1 MKGKFAG
8 NPDFFEFIDLL
19 QVFHKPPW
27 PDMDFTK
34 ERWTLAVGSGFALG
48 NAKATNPSGFLGDG
62 DGDAIFGGGKMRY
75 KVYCIYIY
83 IHIYIY
89 ILFICIYMCVYIMY
103 LIDIY

>member
-1 MKGKFAG
+1 
-8 NPDFFEFIDLL
+8 
-19 QVFHKPPW
+19 
-27 PDMDFTK
+27 MDFTK

-83 IHIYIY
+83 SYIY
-89 ILFICIYMCVYIMY
+89 YSYVYIYMCVYIMY

>member
-1 MKGKFAG
+1 MGRNSVVFSDSG
-8 NPDFFEFIDLL
+8 DPHESLIFLPPDMFEGQIRRKPWFFWVKHMMFIDLL

-62 DGDAIFGGGKMRY
+62 DGDAIYFWWGKDE
-75 KVYCIYIY
+75 V
-83 IHIYIY
+83 
-89 ILFICIYMCVYIMY
+89 
-103 LIDIY
+103 

>member
-1 MKGKFAG
+1 MM
-8 NPDFFEFIDLL
+8 FIDLL

-62 DGDAIFGGGKMRY
+62 DGDAIYFWWGKMRY
-75 KVYCIYIY
+75 KVYIYIY
-83 IHIYIY
+83 IHIHIYIY
-89 ILFICIYMCVYIMY
+89 IYIYSYVYIY
-103 LIDIY
+103 ISICVCVHYVPY